1 MERLFVDTSAWF
13 AHVNRRDPDH
23 DAMRRA
29 LRAFAGRLVTSN
41 LVHGEAV
48 TLCRY
53 RLGHPAAVRLGETL
67 LDPDV
72 VDLVRATA
80 EDEAEAWRLFVERDD
95 KEYSFVDCAS
105 FVLMRRLAID
115 RAAALDDD
123 FVREGFRILP

>member
-23 DAMRRA
+23 GAVRQA
-29 LRAFAGRLVTSN
+29 LRAFSGRLVTSN
-41 LVHGEAV
+41 LVVGEAV

-53 RLGHPAAVRLGETL
+53 RLGHAAAVQLGETL
-67 LDPDV
+67 LDPEV

-80 EDEAEAWRLFVERDD
+80 GDEAEAWRLFVERAD

-105 FVLMRRLAID
+105 FVLMRRLDID
-115 RAAALDDD
+115 RAAALDED
-123 FVREGFRILP
+123 FRREGFRLLP